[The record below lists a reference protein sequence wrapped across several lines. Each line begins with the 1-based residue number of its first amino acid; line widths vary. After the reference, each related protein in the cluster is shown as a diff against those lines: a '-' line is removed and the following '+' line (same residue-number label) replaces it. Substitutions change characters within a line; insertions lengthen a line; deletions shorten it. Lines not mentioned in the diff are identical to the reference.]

1 MGFRAAGFGAL
12 GFRALGFFDRL
23 GFRALGPRAPCI
35 CGLSIFVRIRVVRAF
50 VFLFNMSFM
59 KFAVSWVVRKIAC
72 FNMVVLHVA
81 F

>member
-1 MGFRAAGFGAL
+1 MWVVDICANTGCQGFRV
-12 GFRALGFFDRL
+12 
-23 GFRALGPRAPCI
+23 
-35 CGLSIFVRIRVVRAF
+35 S
-50 VFLFNMSFM
+50 FNMSFM